1 MVSKTRSKTSFINTL
16 KTISE
21 SPHGEFFFKVLLDVA
36 QDRQGSKSK
45 ISREKLSRDDLT
57 LLIDDHEN
65 SLNLFAVMR
74 LFENLDH
81 EIPKIGTSKRLADDL
96 IRFGQE
102 VSLSFNPSEI
112 SGLNKARQDLPPKLL
127 QFGFGLF
134 GPNGPM
140 PNHLTEYLY
149 ERENQYKDRHF
160 ADFADIFHHRLLSLF
175 YRAWAINQP
184 YVELDRKNENQFSQY
199 VGSFC
204 GFNLPESQNDGG
216 VHQVTKLAHAGL
228 FSRQVRH
235 PEGLKAILENYFNVE
250 VNILTWVGYW
260 MSIPKSQQTRLGK
273 LDGFSQLGN
282 SAMIGYKVWDV
293 QSSFRVILGPLKLQ
307 RYLDFLPN
315 GKSIKKLQHLVRL
328 YFGEQYRFQLQM
340 ILKKDE
346 VPTNRLGD
354 EVRLGWTSWLGFRS
368 DNADAREYLT
378 L

>member
-1 MVSKTRSKTSFINTL
+1 MVSTTRSKTSLINTL

-57 LLIDDHEN
+57 LLIDDHGN

-81 EIPKIGTSKRLADDL
+81 ELPKIGTSKRLAEDQV
-96 IRFGQE
+96 RFGQE

-112 SGLNKARQDLPPKLL
+112 FGLNKARQDLPPKLL

-140 PNHLTEYLY
+140 PNHMTEYLY
-149 ERENQYKDRHF
+149 EREHQYKDRHF

-199 VGSFC
+199 IGSFC

-273 LDGFSQLGN
+273 SNGFSQLGET
-282 SAMIGYKVWDV
+282 AVIGNKVWDV
-293 QSSFRVILGPLKLQ
+293 QSTFRVILGPLKLQ

-315 GKSIKKLQHLVRL
+315 GKSIKKLEYLVKL

-340 ILKKDE
+340 ILKRDE
-346 VPTNRLGD
+346 VPMSWLGS
-354 EVRLGWTSWLGFRS
+354 EMRLGWTSWLGRKLS
-368 DNADAREYLT
+368 NLDSRDYVDI
-378 L
+378 